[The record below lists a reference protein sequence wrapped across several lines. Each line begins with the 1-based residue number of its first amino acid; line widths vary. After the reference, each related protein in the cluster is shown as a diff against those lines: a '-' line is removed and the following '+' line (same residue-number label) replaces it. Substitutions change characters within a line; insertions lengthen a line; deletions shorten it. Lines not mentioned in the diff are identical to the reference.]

1 MLANCV
7 STVEK
12 HRVEKKFWRGWAPA
26 EYSNQTTSDLW
37 TIDID
42 PSDQRG
48 VTVKPVVEKSVILLR
63 IKTSRAFP
71 RIWLVW
77 RLLK

>member
-7 STVEK
+7 TVEK

-37 TIDID
+37 TIDSG
-42 PSDQRG
+42 PSDQRS
-48 VTVKPVVEKSVILLR
+48 VTQYWWVFGFFS
-63 IKTSRAFP
+63 
-71 RIWLVW
+71 LV
-77 RLLK
+77 RSD